1 MSGRRGAAA
10 AAAVLRAADLHRET
24 SAPQVGERGPPARR
38 SVAGYLQQLFLSGY
52 GRRRSRR
59 AGGGRLAGHVAPDAA
74 VLWTPALR
82 LGDRKSTRLK
92 LQSLMRISYAVFCLK
107 KKTKTSQ
114 SITTRQ

>member
-1 MSGRRGAAA
+1 MAGRRCAAA

-74 VLWTPALR
+74 VLWKIGSASCR
-82 LGDRKSTRLK
+82 ERVCQYVYVSGV
-92 LQSLMRISYAVFCLK
+92 AVYLK
-107 KKTKTSQ
+107 KK
-114 SITTRQ
+114 